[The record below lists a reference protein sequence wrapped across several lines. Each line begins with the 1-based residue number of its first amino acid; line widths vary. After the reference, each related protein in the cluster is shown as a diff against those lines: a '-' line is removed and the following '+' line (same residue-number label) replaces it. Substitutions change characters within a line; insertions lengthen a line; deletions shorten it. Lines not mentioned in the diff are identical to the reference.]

1 MWFFNAKRQLG
12 KSGLLNGFTD
22 CHCHI
27 LPGVDDG
34 VETTED
40 ALAILVRYEQT
51 GIRKVWL
58 TPHIMEDMPNTTDS
72 LRQRFAALKAAYHGP
87 ITLCLSA
94 ENMLDSV
101 FSERF
106 RTGDLLPWGDKG
118 DRLLVETSYFT
129 APANFASTLQS
140 IKSKGFFPILA
151 HPERYVYLG
160 HQDYFRL
167 KKKGIELQLN
177 LFSLI
182 GMYGRRVKDNA
193 EFILKNGLYD
203 YAATDL
209 HDLESLETALKARL
223 SRKILARIPTQPCPK
238 HRLYAPDKL

>member
-34 VETTED
+34 VETMED

-106 RTGDLLPWGDKG
+106 RQATCFLGATRATACWWKPPTLRLPQ
-118 DRLLVETSYFT
+118 TSL
-129 APANFASTLQS
+129 PHSKASSQRASSPYSPTPNAMS
-140 IKSKGFFPILA
+140 ILA
-151 HPERYVYLG
+151 
-160 HQDYFRL
+160 
-167 KKKGIELQLN
+167 
-177 LFSLI
+177 I
-182 GMYGRRVKDNA
+182 GTISGSRR
-193 EFILKNGLYD
+193 
-203 YAATDL
+203 
-209 HDLESLETALKARL
+209 KA
-223 SRKILARIPTQPCPK
+223 
-238 HRLYAPDKL
+238 